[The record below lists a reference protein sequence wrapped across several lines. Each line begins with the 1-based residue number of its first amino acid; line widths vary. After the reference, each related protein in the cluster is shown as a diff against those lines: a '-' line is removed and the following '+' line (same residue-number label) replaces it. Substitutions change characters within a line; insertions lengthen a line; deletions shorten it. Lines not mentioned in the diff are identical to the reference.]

1 MPRQIPQPWC
11 TSQYVYLLSL
21 LGDEDFIKSGSS
33 FEPVNQPDPC
43 KIYIITFILHPNPY
57 HFDKFT
63 FIFHF
68 CFLQQTWQKKHMSNE
83 KSFKVPQFW
92 FTLSE
97 PKSGD
102 FSQHH
107 VNMSKS
113 QSCVHWPDDMK
124 LGTHT
129 QQWHTY
135 KYSLIVPESIN
146 NARQFRDNSRHFM

>member
-83 KSFKVPQFW
+83 KSFKVLQFW

-107 VNMSKS
+107 DNLDIS
-113 QSCVHWPDDMK
+113 QQWRYRRHSDNHVKYVFGTGFHAMK
-124 LGTHT
+124 LSTT
-129 QQWHTY
+129 F
-135 KYSLIVPESIN
+135 IP
-146 NARQFRDNSRHFM
+146 SRNLNIYCNGLQ